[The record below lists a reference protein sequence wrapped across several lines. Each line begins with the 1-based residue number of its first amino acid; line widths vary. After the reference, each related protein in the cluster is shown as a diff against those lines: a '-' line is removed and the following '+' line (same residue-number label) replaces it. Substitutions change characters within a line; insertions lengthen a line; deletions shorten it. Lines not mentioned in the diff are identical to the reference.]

1 MAGQIK
7 KENLILNLEMRG
19 RERAREIIWRNRGE
33 ELSTYT
39 GRREGGRER
48 EEERE

>member
-1 MAGQIK
+1 
-7 KENLILNLEMRG
+7 MRG

-48 EEERE
+48 ERKRESERENEGEEEEEGG